1 MAGRFYNRLLLL
13 VVVLII
19 ICFFYQA
26 ECKSD
31 TYFHSC
37 LRGIVLIEYIY
48 FKPYAEKNQTLTYTA
63 ILSHSSETK
72 KFKCTVSKS
81 DKLVKCDIRGFEP
94 QFTFKYIVQQG
105 NLVKYEE
112 KGSIMLS
119 TKCNCELD
127 WMKYTRWEQTLQP
140 EHNKAKFIFK
150 TLLYSR
156 NQVIMHYHKKQEN
169 NWHLNLN
176 WKFKNG
182 GITVTL
188 DKLDVCAT
196 YELKATLLPRRC
208 LKRQITTLN
217 FTLRESYKT
226 PVLNI
231 HQCFLTGSTLKF
243 KINIPDSGNV
253 VVKHM
258 YRIKNKNWV
267 TVNKKGSFN
276 KTTFYLNA
284 TGDVFI
290 ETSSCIACKCA
301 NKVYKCV
308 TAARVLADK
317 TEKKREK
324 KTYLIRVSVTGIA
337 SGIGIFVI
345 MAIAYIQS
353 RRRRRISQLDMDPA
367 DIINPINQQRV
378 FPEDNI
384 YERIYDSTNTGRTT
398 VEIAP
403 ELPERNLAN
412 FCRSRENSQLSDHY
426 VYAGSFEEN
435 NEEENSV
442 KTQKQIDNPFR
453 TLKQKPDL
461 ENAGQYSRD
470 AEIDDTFE
478 TLKQNSDM
486 GDVEQYCGNAKID
499 DRVETLKQNSGM
511 ENVEQFR
518 GNIETDN
525 AVEALKQNSGMENV
539 ETDNVDED
547 IETTL

>member
-13 VVVLII
+13 VVASII
-19 ICFFYQA
+19 TCFSPRA

-37 LRGIVLIEYIY
+37 VRGIVVIEYIY
-48 FKPYAEKNQTLTYTA
+48 FKSYAAKNQTLLTYTA

-72 KFKCTVSKS
+72 KFTCTVSKS
-81 DKLVKCDIRGFEP
+81 DKLVKCDIRGFNS

-105 NLVKYEE
+105 NSVKYEE
-112 KGSIMLS
+112 MGSVMLT

-127 WMKYTRWEQTLQP
+127 WMKNTRWEQTLQP

-150 TLLYSR
+150 TYQSGLYSR
-156 NQVIMHYHKKQEN
+156 KRVTMHYHKKQEN
-169 NWHLNLN
+169 IWHQLN
-176 WKFKNG
+176 WKFQNG
-182 GITVTL
+182 GIMVTL

-196 YELKATLLPRRC
+196 YELKATLLPRTC
-208 LKRQITTLN
+208 LKRQITTN

-226 PVLNI
+226 PMLNI

-253 VVKHM
+253 FMKHM
-258 YRIKNKNWV
+258 YRIKNENWV
-267 TVNKKGSFN
+267 IVNNTKKVSFN
-276 KTTFYLNA
+276 KTFYLNA
-284 TGDVFI
+284 TGEVFI

-301 NKVYKCV
+301 NKVYKCI
-308 TAARVLADK
+308 TAARVSVDK
-317 TEKKREK
+317 IQKKKEK
-324 KTYLIRVSVTGIA
+324 KTNLISFSVTGVA
-337 SGIGIFVI
+337 SGIVIFVI
-345 MAIAYIQS
+345 MTIAYIQS
-353 RRRRRISQLDMDPA
+353 RRRRRITQSDMDPA
-367 DIINPINQQRV
+367 DIINPINQQRY

-384 YERIYDSTNTGRTT
+384 YESIYDSTNTGRTT

-403 ELPERNLAN
+403 ELPERDLAN
-412 FCRSRENSQLSDHY
+412 FCRSRENSQLSNHY
-426 VYAGSFEEN
+426 VYECAGSFEEN

-442 KTQKQIDNPFR
+442 KTQEQIDMDDPFK
-453 TLKQKPDL
+453 TLKQKPDM
-461 ENAGQYSRD
+461 ENVGQYFRD

-486 GDVEQYCGNAKID
+486 GDVEQYCGNAEID
-499 DRVETLKQNSGM
+499 DIVETLKQNSNM

-518 GNIETDN
+518 GSIETDN
-525 AVEALKQNSGMENV
+525 AVE
-539 ETDNVDED
+539 D